1 MKVAKEEI
9 IGLVKAL
16 EIFVNEDEGL
26 ENQEYRKMSEQAVD
40 ALIEIPGISAEVV
53 HDEYD
58 YLVPTALITFKDN
71 WEGKSRDEIW
81 NLMIEEDPPIYLS
94 DLGDPD
100 TLAIDPFN
108 LTELELKIV
117 IERMHKIMTSA

>member
-1 MKVAKEEI
+1 
-9 IGLVKAL
+9 
-16 EIFVNEDEGL
+16 
-26 ENQEYRKMSEQAVD
+26 
-40 ALIEIPGISAEVV
+40 
-53 HDEYD
+53 
-58 YLVPTALITFKDN
+58 
-71 WEGKSRDEIW
+71 
-81 NLMIEEDPPIYLS
+81 MIEEDPPIYLS

>member
-1 MKVAKEEI
+1 VI
-9 IGLVKAL
+9 
-16 EIFVNEDEGL
+16 
-26 ENQEYRKMSEQAVD
+26 
-40 ALIEIPGISAEVV
+40 

-58 YLVPTALITFKDN
+58 YLIPMALITFKDN
-71 WEGKSRDEIW
+71 WEGRSRDEIW